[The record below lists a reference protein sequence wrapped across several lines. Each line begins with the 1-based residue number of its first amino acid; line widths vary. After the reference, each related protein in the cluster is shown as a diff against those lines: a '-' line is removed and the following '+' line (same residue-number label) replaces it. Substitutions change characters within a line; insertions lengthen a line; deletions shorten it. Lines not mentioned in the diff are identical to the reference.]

1 MRRFGTWTTRAGGA
15 SVDDGCGCEA
25 SCHPSG
31 SVIHT
36 KRCGSLV
43 GGVFATTGFVA
54 GAWAPIARH
63 EIV

>member
-1 MRRFGTWTTRAGGA
+1 
-15 SVDDGCGCEA
+15 
-25 SCHPSG
+25 
-31 SVIHT
+31 VIHT